1 MHKLKFTKDKG
12 SDFYK
17 ELIEKTDQYFAKNKI
32 SKAGN
37 NLMLFK
43 IRNTASS
50 GMWVDTN
57 RGRTKAFYSI
67 TNDAEV
73 TIANITA
80 IGTDGFSLDLRCLF
94 VYCLFMDSFI
104 F

>member
-17 ELIEKTDQYFAKNKI
+17 ELIEKTDQYFIENKR

-43 IRNTASS
+43 ILLYFWRCKQPHCAPFIS
-50 GMWVDTN
+50 
-57 RGRTKAFYSI
+57 AHQ
-67 TNDAEV
+67 
-73 TIANITA
+73 
-80 IGTDGFSLDLRCLF
+80 SLSLSKSESHF
-94 VYCLFMDSFI
+94 V
-104 F
+104 